1 MPIWHKKYKRGG
13 VLILG
18 VDLGNWNVKTSEEDI
33 FPSRY
38 TIVENILGA
47 TGDVLEYEGIKYY
60 MRDGKLENN
69 YDKANKET
77 NLMLFLYS
85 LALQNDKYFKA
96 VVGLPALAYKA
107 NRDTFK
113 DNTIINKEPKKI
125 IIEDLIVF
133 PEGAGA
139 YFSLKNRPKNAVIID
154 IGGGT
159 INIVSFKNGKLD
171 SCTTIGK
178 GMIELYNQVRDY
190 LNATYTLKLELED
203 IEIIMREGLKV
214 DNEEISFTFIK
225 PIIDSFIKDLMNE
238 LRNFPIRTSK
248 VLLSGGGSKLLKA
261 PLSKIPGL
269 EVIEDYLFSNSKG
282 FKKVGESKWK
292 EWE

>member
-1 MPIWHKKYKRGG
+1 M
-13 VLILG
+13 ILG
-18 VDLGNWNVKTSEEDI
+18 VDLGNWNVKTSEGDI

-47 TGDVLEYEGIKYY
+47 TGDVLEYEGIKYF
-60 MRDGKLENN
+60 MREGKLENN

-77 NLMLFLYS
+77 NLILFLYS
-85 LALQNDKYFKA
+85 LALQKDRYFK
-96 VVGLPALAYKA
+96 VVIGLPALAYKA
-107 NRDTFK
+107 NRESFK
-113 DNTIINKEPKKI
+113 DKLLNQKIHDVVINKEHKKI

-139 YFSLKNRPKNAVIID
+139 YFSLSNRPKNCVIID

-171 SCTTIGK
+171 TCTTIGK
-178 GMIELYNQVRDY
+178 GIIQLYNQIRDY

-203 IEIIMREGLKV
+203 IEGIMREGLKV
-214 DNEEISFTFIK
+214 DNEEISFAFIK
-225 PIIDSFIKDLMNE
+225 PIINAFIVNLMNE

-248 VLLSGGGSKLLKA
+248 VFLIGGGSKLLKA
-261 PLSKIPGL
+261 PLSVIPGL
-269 EVIEDYLFSNSKG
+269 EVIEEYMFSNAKG
-282 FKKVGESKWK
+282 FAKVGVSKWK
-292 EWE
+292 E

>member
-1 MPIWHKKYKRGG
+1 M
-13 VLILG
+13 ILG
-18 VDLGNWNVKTSEEDI
+18 VDLGNWNVKTSEGDI

-47 TGDVLEYEGIKYY
+47 TGDVLEHEGIKYF
-60 MRDGKLENN
+60 MREGKLENN

-77 NLMLFLYS
+77 NLILFLYS
-85 LALQNDKYFKA
+85 LALQKDRYFK
-96 VVGLPALAYKA
+96 VVIGLPALAYKA
-107 NRDTFK
+107 NRESFK
-113 DNTIINKEPKKI
+113 DKLLNQKIHDVVINKEHKKI

-139 YFSLKNRPKNAVIID
+139 YFSLRNRPKNCVIID

-171 SCTTIGK
+171 TCTTIGK
-178 GMIELYNQVRDY
+178 GIIQLYNQIRDY

-203 IEIIMREGLKV
+203 IEVIMREGLKV
-214 DNEEISFTFIK
+214 DNEEISFAFIK
-225 PIIDSFIKDLMNE
+225 PIINAFIVDLMNE

-248 VLLSGGGSKLLKA
+248 VFLIGGGSKLLKA
-261 PLSKIPGL
+261 PLSVIPGL
-269 EVIEDYLFSNSKG
+269 EVIEEYMFSNAEG
-282 FKKVGESKWK
+282 FAKVGVSKWK
-292 EWE
+292 E

>member
-1 MPIWHKKYKRGG
+1 M
-13 VLILG
+13 ILG
-18 VDLGNWNVKTSEEDI
+18 VDLGNWNVKTSEGDI

-47 TGDVLEYEGIKYY
+47 TGDVLEYEGIKYF
-60 MRDGKLENN
+60 MREGKLENN

-77 NLMLFLYS
+77 NLILFLYS
-85 LALQNDKYFKA
+85 LALQKDRYFK
-96 VVGLPALAYKA
+96 VVIGLPALAYKA
-107 NRDTFK
+107 NRESFK
-113 DNTIINKEPKKI
+113 DKLLNQKIYDVVINKEHKKI

-139 YFSLKNRPKNAVIID
+139 YFSLRNRPKNCVIID

-171 SCTTIGK
+171 TCTTIGK
-178 GMIELYNQVRDY
+178 GIIQLYNQIRDY

-203 IEIIMREGLKV
+203 IEGIMREGLKV
-214 DNEEISFTFIK
+214 DNEEISFAFIK
-225 PIIDSFIKDLMNE
+225 PIINAFIVNLMNE

-248 VLLSGGGSKLLKA
+248 VFLIGGGSKLLKA
-261 PLSKIPGL
+261 PLSVIPGL
-269 EVIEDYLFSNSKG
+269 EVIEEYMFSNAKG
-282 FKKVGESKWK
+282 FAKVGVSKWK
-292 EWE
+292 E

>member
-1 MPIWHKKYKRGG
+1 M
-13 VLILG
+13 ILG
-18 VDLGNWNVKTSEEDI
+18 VDLGNWNVKTSEGDI

-47 TGDVLEYEGIKYY
+47 TGDVLEHEGIKYF
-60 MRDGKLENN
+60 MREGKLENN

-77 NLMLFLYS
+77 NLILFLYS
-85 LALQNDKYFKA
+85 LALQKDRYFK
-96 VVGLPALAYKA
+96 VVIGLPALAYKA
-107 NRDTFK
+107 NRESFK
-113 DNTIINKEPKKI
+113 DKLLNQKIHDVVINKEHKKI

-139 YFSLKNRPKNAVIID
+139 YFSLRNRPKNCVIID

-171 SCTTIGK
+171 TCTTIGK
-178 GMIELYNQVRDY
+178 GIIQLYNQIRDY

-203 IEIIMREGLKV
+203 IEVIMREGLKV
-214 DNEEISFTFIK
+214 DNEEISFSFIK
-225 PIIDSFIKDLMNE
+225 PIINAFIVDLMNE

-248 VLLSGGGSKLLKA
+248 VFLIGGGSKLLKA
-261 PLSKIPGL
+261 PLSVIPGL
-269 EVIEDYLFSNSKG
+269 EVIEEYMFSNAKG

-292 EWE
+292 E

>member
-1 MPIWHKKYKRGG
+1 
-13 VLILG
+13 
-18 VDLGNWNVKTSEEDI
+18 
-33 FPSRY
+33 
-38 TIVENILGA
+38 
-47 TGDVLEYEGIKYY
+47 

-77 NLMLFLYS
+77 NLILFLYS
-85 LALQNDKYFKA
+85 LAVQKDKYFKA

-107 NRDTFK
+107 NRDSFK
-113 DNTIINKEPKKI
+113 DKLLNQKIHDVIINKQPKKI

-139 YFSLKNRPKNAVIID
+139 YFSLRNRPKNCVIID

-171 SCTTIGK
+171 TCTTIGK
-178 GMIELYNQVRDY
+178 GMIQLYNQVRDY
-190 LNATYTLKLELED
+190 LNSTYTLKLELED
-203 IEIIMREGLKV
+203 IEIIMKEGLKV

-225 PIIDSFIKDLMNE
+225 SIINDFIVDLMNE

-248 VLLSGGGSKLLKA
+248 VLLTGGGSKLLKA
-261 PLSKIPGL
+261 PLRVIHGL
-269 EVIEDYLFSNSKG
+269 EVVEDYMFSNAKG

-292 EWE
+292 E